1 MLLDF
6 KSMEELVVPAM
17 NGGDGQV
24 RANMLV
30 EGWGKVIYSVL
41 EPGCSIGSH
50 EQATSVDIN
59 YVVSGRGIA
68 VCDGVEEALMPGTCR
83 ICPRGSVHSIENTS
97 DEDLVLFSVVAE
109 RS

>member
-6 KSMEELVVPAM
+6 KSMEEFVVPAM
-17 NGGDGQV
+17 NGGNGQV

-68 VCDGVEEALMPGTCR
+68 VCDEVEEVLTPGTCH
-83 ICPRGSVHSIENTS
+83 ICPQGSIHSITNTGN
-97 DEDLVLFSVVAE
+97 EDLVLFSVVAE